1 MNKVNN
7 TNEGRHQDDCAG
19 KNLEQMELDL
29 HIAEYNALTTRCTY
43 FTNIQNVVLSVLVI
57 WTTVM
62 IGLWIEKPTYIISW
76 GTILGA
82 QAFGI
87 ISAVLL
93 YEEYNIIRYL
103 ESVLKPLIDSLIHKE
118 QFWGYQSFLITQRKK
133 SYKIW
138 EFSTVILTGFIITA
152 VAVTRIPWEWGDLL
166 GFILNVFALYVFG
179 SKTYSSAKIRWN
191 SWKI

>member
-7 TNEGRHQDDCAG
+7 TNEGHQKDDCEEKKLA
-19 KNLEQMELDL
+19 QMELDL

-62 IGLWIEKPTYIISW
+62 IGLWIKNPTYLISW

-103 ESVLKPLIDSLIHKE
+103 ESVLKPRIGTLIYNG
-118 QFWGYQSFLITQRKK
+118 QFWGYQSFLIKQRKE

-138 EFSTVILTGFIITA
+138 EFSTVILTGFIITV
-152 VAVTRIPWEWGDLL
+152 VAVTRIPWEWGDFL
-166 GFILNVFALYVFG
+166 GFILNFFALYVFG

-191 SWKI
+191 HWKL